1 MDAHPGVVFREGPAG
16 RRAAL
21 IGGPDVWEVI
31 SAIRSARSSEQALT
45 GDDLFDLVIVNTG
58 VTRRALDVAVS
69 YYSDYPDE
77 VDALIGDAE
86 LAEQALEGAMDRR
99 KSLLGT

>member
-16 RRAAL
+16 RRAVL

-31 SAIRSARSSEQALT
+31 SAIRSVRTSEPTLT
-45 GDDLFDLVIVNTG
+45 GGDLFDLVIAITG

-77 VDALIGDAE
+77 VDALIDDAE
-86 LAEQALEGAMDRR
+86 GAEQALEAAMDRR
-99 KSLLGT
+99 NSLLGT